1 MRKPDHQAQQDPLP
15 PPHDVWQTPPPFP
28 PPPPPLPKAFG
39 APPWRQV
46 VKEERHE
53 SNQEPIVDVEEVE
66 LEEESAAY
74 EAAANMQCRDEV
86 M

>member
-1 MRKPDHQAQQDPLP
+1 M
-15 PPHDVWQTPPPFP
+15 
-28 PPPPPLPKAFG
+28 
-39 APPWRQV
+39 
-46 VKEERHE
+46 KEERHE

-66 LEEESAAY
+66 LEEETAAY